1 MSHNAMC
8 PFLWFVVRR
17 VFVGNALQQQKNAQ
31 YNQNER
37 DFHGKRCTVHDKRYV
52 KRKMCIKK

>member
-8 PFLWFVVRR
+8 PFLWFVVRL
-17 VFVGNALQQQKNAQ
+17 VFVENISQQQKNAQ

-37 DFHGKRCTVHDKRYV
+37 NFHGKRCMSYDKQYV